1 LPLREGRASAAPVAY
16 PDASG
21 SAHVVALCSNHDVPS
36 SNSGQPSV
44 AVRAVQAVVRAARDH
59 TRLPPCQRLF
69 SGSDVR
75 CRS

>member
-1 LPLREGRASAAPVAY
+1 LPLCEGRASAAPVTYA
-16 PDASG
+16 DAFG
-21 SAHVVALCSNHDVPS
+21 SAHVVALPSNHDVPS
-36 SNSGQPSV
+36 SNSGQASV
-44 AVRAVQAVVRAARDH
+44 VVRAVQVIVRAARDH